1 MLLRFHS
8 VLASSGRETSPF
20 STGLLRLEVAR
31 RSSASHWRSP
41 AALSIAFFASAL
53 VFAPVVSAQSCST
66 SNAFLASLP
75 AWTAPLD
82 RVVSLHAR
90 DISLR
95 DALDRV
101 SSAARIRLSYT
112 SEAIPLDSR
121 VCAAFDTIPLGE
133 ALALLLRNTPV
144 LPISAGGEHVVLMP
158 SQAPGTDP
166 VVPRTLDRVV
176 VTGSTIEASAR
187 PLTVAMNVV
196 NGAQLSHYAEGN
208 LGQALSDVVPGLWVW
223 QGAPTSLLAHYGSIR
238 GTSSFGASYPKV
250 YVDGIELANPLL
262 VTQFTPETVERIE
275 VIRGPQGA
283 ALYGTDAISGV
294 INIVTRHDG
303 SNGGPTTVVRSAVG
317 AASSAYVPRSAITQ
331 DHAVTIREGSNAQSG
346 SASFTSGGVGEYLP
360 GAFARHTTGSAGFRI
375 VRSKLIA
382 TATGRIFASE
392 SADPMSPLFRD
403 SVSATRAGLVIPQ
416 SVQEYTL
423 GGSATVVQSDR
434 WTHSI
439 VAGFDGSRLT
449 NLADYHTP
457 LPSAAA
463 PDLGSAG
470 GNANLGS
477 IRVSS
482 VGKLGDPDN
491 LATTLTFA
499 AENSMLDFRPARDTT
514 TPAATTP
521 LLSSIR
527 RWTTAGVAQA
537 NLGWRDAAYLTTG
550 LRVERNQSLSDANVS
565 VLPMLGVAGLR
576 DIGPVTVKLRSAYG
590 RGIRAATT
598 PIRET
603 AWFDPRRDEQ
613 LMDLSPEQQS
623 GIEAGMDLFVGKTFG
638 LQVTRF
644 DQLASG
650 LIQRVAYV
658 IADQHQQAPPGEW
671 YSPPS
676 QPYSPEDR
684 HIAYLLQNVG
694 QITNRGWELKS
705 DLNLGSLALSGTFS
719 TVDSRVKQVARN
731 YIGDLQVGD
740 RMLEVPS
747 KTGSFSAAWTS
758 GGWTSFV
765 VASRSWDWIDY
776 DRVALAGAFSNSTQA
791 DAQLVGQQLRNY
803 WLRYSGVTRLR
814 ASLGRTLFRGVSF
827 TLSGDNLLNRQHG
840 EPDNITVVPG
850 RTLSFGLR
858 AIM

>member
-1 MLLRFHS
+1 
-8 VLASSGRETSPF
+8 
-20 STGLLRLEVAR
+20 
-31 RSSASHWRSP
+31 
-41 AALSIAFFASAL
+41 
-53 VFAPVVSAQSCST
+53 
-66 SNAFLASLP
+66 
-75 AWTAPLD
+75 
-82 RVVSLHAR
+82 
-90 DISLR
+90 
-95 DALDRV
+95 
-101 SSAARIRLSYT
+101 
-112 SEAIPLDSR
+112 
-121 VCAAFDTIPLGE
+121 
-133 ALALLLRNTPV
+133 
-144 LPISAGGEHVVLMP
+144 MP
-158 SQAPGTDP
+158 SQSPGTDP

-196 NGAQLSHYAEGN
+196 NGVQLSHYAEGN
-208 LGQALSDVVPGLWVW
+208 LGQALSDIVPGLWVW
-223 QGAPTSLLAHYGSIR
+223 QSAPTSLLAHYGSIR

-303 SNGGPTTVVRSAVG
+303 SNGGPTTIVRSAVG
-317 AASSAYVPRSAITQ
+317 AASSTYVPKSAITQ

-375 VRSKLIA
+375 VRSKFIA

-392 SADPMSPLFRD
+392 SADPLSPLFRD
-403 SVSATRAGLVIPQ
+403 SVSATRAGVVRPQ

-423 GGSATVVQSDR
+423 GGSATLVQSDR

-482 VGKLGDPDN
+482 VGKLGDPGN

-499 AENSMLDFRPARDTT
+499 AENSMLDFRPAPDTT
-514 TPAATTP
+514 AAATTK
-521 LLSSIR
+521 LLSSVVR
-527 RWTTAGVAQA
+527 RWTTAGIAQA
-537 NLGWRDAAYLTTG
+537 NLGWKDAAFLTTG
-550 LRVERNQSLSDANVS
+550 LRVERNESLSDANVS
-565 VLPMLGVAGLR
+565 VLPMLGVAGLG

-613 LMDLSPEQQS
+613 MMDLSPEQQS

-638 LQVTRF
+638 VQVTRF

-658 IADQHQQAPPGEW
+658 TADQRQQAPQGEW
-671 YSPPS
+671 YTPPS

-694 QITNRGWELKS
+694 EITNRGWELKS
-705 DLNLGSLALSGTFS
+705 DLNLGSLVLSGTFS

-758 GGWTSFV
+758 SGWSGFV

-776 DRVALAGAFSNSTQA
+776 DRVALAGAFSNSTQN

>member
-1 MLLRFHS
+1 M
-8 VLASSGRETSPF
+8 
-20 STGLLRLEVAR
+20 
-31 RSSASHWRSP
+31 
-41 AALSIAFFASAL
+41 
-53 VFAPVVSAQSCST
+53 
-66 SNAFLASLP
+66 
-75 AWTAPLD
+75 
-82 RVVSLHAR
+82 VSLHAR

-95 DALDRV
+95 DALDRI
-101 SSAARIRLSYT
+101 SSDARIKLSYT
-112 SEAIPLDSR
+112 SETIPLDNR
-121 VCAAFDTIPLGE
+121 ICAVFDSVPLGE
-133 ALALLLRNTPV
+133 ALGLLLKGTTV
-144 LPISAGGEHVVLMP
+144 LPVSAGGEHVVLMP
-158 SQAPGTDP
+158 SQTPGANQGI
-166 VVPRTLDRVV
+166 PRMLDRVV

-196 NGAQLSHYAEGN
+196 SGAQLSHYAEGN
-208 LGQALSDVVPGLWVW
+208 LGQALSEAVPGLWVW
-223 QGAPTSLLAHYGSIR
+223 QSGPTSLLAHYGSIR

-303 SNGGPTTVVRSAVG
+303 SNGGPSTVVRSAVG

-331 DHAVTIREGSNAQSG
+331 DHAVTVREGSNAQSG

-360 GAFARHTTGSAGFRI
+360 GAFARHATGSAGFRI

-382 TATGRIFASE
+382 TAMGRIFASE
-392 SADPMSPLFRD
+392 SADPTSPLFRD
-403 SVSATRAGLVIPQ
+403 SVSAARAGLVVPQ
-416 SVQEYTL
+416 SVQEYTV
-423 GGSATVVQSDR
+423 GATATIVQSDR

-457 LPSAAA
+457 LPSASA

-470 GNANLGS
+470 GNANLTS
-477 IRVSS
+477 LRISS
-482 VGKLGDPDN
+482 VAKLGDPEN

-499 AENSMLDFRPARDTT
+499 AENSMLDFKAQADTVSTQPT
-514 TPAATTP
+514 TAA
-521 LLSSIR
+521 LSSAVVR
-527 RWTTAGVAQA
+527 RWTTGGVAQA
-537 NLGWRDAAYLTTG
+537 NIGWRDAGYVTTG
-550 LRVERNQSLSDANVS
+550 LRVERNESLGSDANVS

-590 RGIRAATT
+590 RGIRPATT

-603 AWFDPRRDEQ
+603 AWFDPRREAQ
-613 LMDLSPEQQS
+613 LVDLAPEQQS
-623 GIEAGMDLFVGKTFG
+623 GIETGMDLYVGKVFG
-638 LQVTRF
+638 FQVTRF

-650 LIQRVAYV
+650 LIQRVAY
-658 IADQHQQAPPGEW
+658 AAPESHAEGPSTGW
-671 YSPPS
+671 YTPPQ
-676 QPYSPEDR
+676 QPYAPADR
-684 HIAYLLQNVG
+684 HISYLLQNVG

-705 DLNLGSLALSGTFS
+705 DLNLGTLALSGTFS
-719 TVDSRVKQVARN
+719 TVDSRVRRVATN
-731 YIGDLQVGD
+731 YIGDLRVGD

-747 KTGSFSAAWTS
+747 KTGSLSAAWTG
-758 GGWTSFV
+758 GGWTSFL

-803 WLRYSGVTRLR
+803 WLNYSGVTRLR
-814 ASLGRTLFRGVSF
+814 ASVGRNLFRGLSF
-827 TLSGDNLLNRQHG
+827 TLSGENLLNRQHG

-850 RTLSFGLR
+850 RTVSFGLR
-858 AIM
+858 AVM